1 MAQCVASV
9 RRNILSNG
17 VKEASR
23 VESLENGF
31 EVKKG
36 KIVLRKDNASQKIVT
51 EDEAVW

>member
-1 MAQCVASV
+1 MASV

-23 VESLENGF
+23 AESLGNGS

-36 KIVLRKDNASQKIVT
+36 KVMLRKDNTRQKIVT